1 MLQAI
6 NILIAS
12 FAFIQT
18 VISQDNLIKLPG
30 FETPVLDSSDIV
42 HSSFYKR
49 RLYLDPSWYSKNSN
63 NDELK
68 ILTLDTSN
76 LNQLMDINFVSQS
89 KLACQSI

>member
-49 RLYLDPSWYSKNSN
+49 WIYLDP
-63 NDELK
+63 
-68 ILTLDTSN
+68 
-76 LNQLMDINFVSQS
+76 
-89 KLACQSI
+89 